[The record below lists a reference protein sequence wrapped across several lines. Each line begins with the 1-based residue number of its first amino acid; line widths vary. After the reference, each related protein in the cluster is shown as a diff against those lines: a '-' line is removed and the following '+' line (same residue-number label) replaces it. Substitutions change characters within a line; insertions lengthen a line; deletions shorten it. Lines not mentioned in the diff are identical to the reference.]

1 MTIFQPRRGLIKE
14 NVRILLLAAAL
25 ILAGTAYV
33 FEYNQTVSL
42 RHEIER
48 QSLLLRDGELANVE
62 LKNDYYRL
70 VDASA
75 LEAAALDNGLTLD
88 GNPQYLNANQSWA
101 SAL

>member
-1 MTIFQPRRGLIKE
+1 M
-14 NVRILLLAAAL
+14 
-25 ILAGTAYV
+25 ILAGAVYV

-48 QSLLLRDGELANVE
+48 QSVFLRDSELANVE

-70 VDASA
+70 MDAAA
-75 LEAAALDNGLTLD
+75 LEAVALENGLTLD